1 MDERTRRAQQKW
13 DKRAS
18 AYDRSIAFFE
28 KVLFGGGREWVCSQ
42 AQGDVLEIAA
52 GTGRNFPFYPPNV
65 RLTAVEFSPKMLD
78 IAAGRA
84 RELGREVDLRLG
96 DAQALDFPD
105 ETFDTVVCT
114 LSLCSIQD
122 DRKAVAEATR
132 VLRPGGRLLLL
143 EHVRSPITPVRSS
156 SESWNHSCGCRT
168 IRSCA
173 SPSITSS
180 EKDWKSRPWT
190 DRSGAS
196 WNEWQ
201 PRSLF
206 TIKSSRNRHLVGGS
220 MWIGTSKPW

>member
-1 MDERTRRAQQKW
+1 MSDDILEGRERETERILALYEREAHK
-13 DKRAS
+13 
-18 AYDRSIAFFE
+18 YDREMRVFE

-84 RELGREVDLRLG
+84 RELGREVDLRHG

-143 EHVRSPITPVRSS
+143 EHVRSPITLVRIVQRILEPLMRLQDDTLLREPLDHLSR
-156 SESWNHSCGCRT
+156 EGLEVQT
-168 IRSCA
+168 VERSKWGIVERVA
-173 SPSITSS
+173 ATKHIP
-180 EKDWKSRPWT
+180 E
-190 DRSGAS
+190 
-196 WNEWQ
+196 
-201 PRSLF
+201 
-206 TIKSSRNRHLVGGS
+206 
-220 MWIGTSKPW
+220 